1 MPPWTE
7 IREECLR
14 QIDTYL
20 LHIRQ
25 MRDNGRN
32 AQFIEYKVTKV
43 RIPETKR
50 DSASFGNIIQRIIGV
65 QKQESLKCSVS
76 YSGRKRIRRDDINSM
91 DIVWN
96 NRVLEVV
103 VIGVS
108 ESSNEIEIATTN
120 SIDIN
125 ILKESSKSTRNDLKI
140 RIDLEWLTRS
150 LKDFYS
156 QEDLDLRLPTLPLNI
171 KARYIDGSNDSQKHA
186 VDMVLSSPMCYI
198 QGAPG
203 TGKTTYAIA
212 GAVNSFMHWNRRA
225 GKTLLIVA
233 PTNIALARAV
243 EDLET
248 KLPDLKG
255 RILIYGPKSADQIQ
269 ENNGIYIIRAATLDT
284 FRLRWEEIQNS
295 NIVQVL
301 YDEACYGS
309 VIKSIPLL
317 ALSCPIAFF
326 GDHKQLEPVCEVNN
340 NSDRSRVEYFW
351 RKSISIYAIFSG
363 GNIDSCFLNTSYRYG
378 QDLATM
384 LQKFFYEECNSFIG
398 TGNTQIFYHH
408 IAEHVSSMGDN
419 RFSIE
424 EINTAY
430 DIAKQLRCNDKNES
444 IGILFLYKAPVK
456 IFNGLHPDFENIN
469 NNYILNTHKAQG
481 QEYDTV
487 IFCVTDTPAIKHY
500 STSKRKDSKPILN
513 TTISRVKRRLIVLCN
528 DGWRMENDEFITELL
543 QIAKPW
549 HHDRQ

>member
-1 MPPWTE
+1 MSSWNK
-7 IREECLR
+7 IREDCLR

-25 MRDNGRN
+25 MRDKGRN
-32 AQFIEYKVTKV
+32 AQFIEYKVIKV

-65 QKQESLKCSVS
+65 QKKESLKCYIS
-76 YSGRKRIRRDDINSM
+76 YSGRKRIRWDDINSM

-96 NRVLEVV
+96 NYILNVA
-103 VIGVS
+103 VIDVS
-108 ESSNEIEIATTN
+108 KTSNEIEVAATN
-120 SIDIN
+120 NIDIN
-125 ILKESSKSTRNDLKI
+125 ILKRASQSISNELKI

-150 LKDFYS
+150 LKDFYF
-156 QEDLDLRLPTLPLNI
+156 QDNLDLRLPTLPLNI

-212 GAVNSFMHWNRRA
+212 GAVSSFMHWNRRD

-248 KLPDLKG
+248 KLPNLKG
-255 RILIYGPKSADQIQ
+255 SILIYGPKSADQIQ
-269 ENNGIYIIRAATLDT
+269 ENNKKYIIRAATLDT
-284 FRLRWEEIQNS
+284 FRLRWEEIRNS

-309 VIKSIPLL
+309 IIKSIPLL
-317 ALSCPIAFF
+317 VLSCPIAFF

-340 NSDRSRVEYFW
+340 DSARSSVEYFW
-351 RKSISIYAIFSG
+351 RKSINIYAIFNG
-363 GNIDSCFLNTSYRYG
+363 GNIDNCFLNTSYRYG

-384 LQKFFYEECNSFIG
+384 LQKFFYQEYNSFIG

-430 DIAKQLRCNDKNES
+430 DIAKQLRRNDKNES

-456 IFNGLHPDFENIN
+456 MFNGLHPDFENID

-500 STSKRKDSKPILN
+500 STSKRKESKPILN
-513 TTISRVKRRLIVLCN
+513 TTISRVKRRLIILCN
-528 DGWRMENDEFITELL
+528 NDWRMEDDEFITKLL